1 MVANKIPDAE
11 CKMVTLKIDRR
22 TVEVKQGTTILEAAK
37 SIGLRIPTL
46 CYLKGINEIGACR
59 VCVVELKGSAKLV
72 TACNTVVQEGMEVLT
87 SSPRVR
93 HARRV
98 TVELML
104 TEHNCNCPT
113 CARNGNCRLQTLA
126 NALGVRNVRLGNV
139 LTGQRKEESSPSIVR
154 DPQKCILC
162 YRCVSLCD
170 KVQTLGI
177 WRIGGTG
184 ARTSIEPPFGRSLA
198 QTDCAYCGQCVTHCP
213 VGALTEKSDRDR
225 VWEALSDPET
235 VTIVQVA
242 PAVRAAWGETLG
254 LPRETA
260 TLKRLVATLR
270 HLGFDYVLDTCF
282 AADLTIMEEGTELLQ
297 RLSGENV
304 KGDQRF
310 PMFTS
315 CCPGW
320 IRFLKGQYP
329 ELVGNLS
336 SAKSP
341 QQMFGAIAKTYY
353 SQVMGI
359 PAEKICVVSIMPC
372 TAKKYEANLDTM
384 RSAGFGQDVDIVITT
399 RELCAMIREEG
410 VLPERL
416 EEEEFDSILGDSTGA
431 AVIFGATGG
440 VMEAA
445 LRSAYY
451 LVTGKNAD
459 PDAFKAVRG
468 PDGWKEASFE
478 LPGRTLKCA
487 VVHGLGNARRL
498 IEALKDGT
506 HQYDFVEVMACP
518 GGCAGGGGQPIC
530 SDDNDVSPA
539 RTQNLYALDA
549 AAPLRFSHENPSI
562 KTLYQDFLGR
572 PGSELA
578 HKLLHTDQKEWKMN
592 EGSVKAS
599 ETKRAPA
606 LAVSAV

>member
-254 LPRETA
+254 MPRETA

-468 PDGWKEASFE
+468 PDGWKEASFD